1 MFDFILRRILTF
13 IVENSPSVFVDVI
26 KGNLVMN
33 LSTRQGTSN
42 RFRPVDNVVDKVGEG
57 VDELEGLRLV
67 SAKVHVRAVGK
78 EVLEVRCCA
87 SDILWQIF

>member
-1 MFDFILRRILTF
+1 M
-13 IVENSPSVFVDVI
+13 FVDVI

-42 RFRPVDNVVDKVGEG
+42 RFRPVDDVVDKVGEG

-67 SAKVHVRAVGK
+67 SAEVHV
-78 EVLEVRCCA
+78 
-87 SDILWQIF
+87 